1 MYAKSFMALDGKGR
15 LTGARTAQTAP
26 CDHYTCHLCGSA
38 LQYHPEYQT
47 AHPWF
52 EHRHHALTE
61 NGQQHCPYV
70 NPGVR
75 ETRHIRQLQWYVP
88 EARPLVFYADWHC
101 HGCSSDYH
109 GECYCMTCRT
119 GEHSCALNDADS
131 RIAEVTACAC

>member
-75 ETRHIRQLQWYVP
+75 ETRHIRQLQWYVQ